1 MTSFDPKD
9 IAEQLEK
16 DQQFLGQVDDKSL
29 KALSEK
35 CSKLEAVQIKIDQ
48 QEQHIKSLKE
58 QERKISEEEI
68 PSFLQEKGLTSL
80 TLNNGTVV
88 NVVEDIKPYIKV
100 ENRDYCHKW
109 LRDNHF
115 GDLIKNDVSVS
126 FGRGEDDNASQ
137 LVDHI
142 KDLGLVHRQK
152 ESVHY
157 QTLKAF
163 ATEQHNKGVSL
174 PDEFG
179 VHVANKTKLV
189 RKRK

>member
-16 DQQFLGQVDDKSL
+16 DQHFFGQVDDKSL

-48 QEQHIKSLKE
+48 QEQDIKSLKE

-100 ENRDYCHKW
+100 DNREFCHNW
-109 LRDNHF
+109 LRNNDF
-115 GDLIKNDVSVS
+115 GDLIKNEVSVS
-126 FGRGEDDNASQ
+126 FGSGEDSEAATVKSY
-137 LVDHI
+137 I
-142 KDLGLVHRQK
+142 EGLGLIPLQK

-163 ATEQHNKGVSL
+163 VTEQHKKGVSL

>member
-1 MTSFDPKD
+1 
-9 IAEQLEK
+9 
-16 DQQFLGQVDDKSL
+16 
-29 KALSEK
+29 
-35 CSKLEAVQIKIDQ
+35 
-48 QEQHIKSLKE
+48 
-58 QERKISEEEI
+58 
-68 PSFLQEKGLTSL
+68 
-80 TLNNGTVV
+80 
-88 NVVEDIKPYIKV
+88 
-100 ENRDYCHKW
+100 

-126 FGRGEDDNASQ
+126 FGRGEDNDAEK
-137 LVDHI
+137 LVEHI
-142 KDLGLVHRQK
+142 EGLGLVHKQK

-163 ATEQHNKGVSL
+163 ATEQHQKGASL

>member
-1 MTSFDPKD
+1 MTSLDIKD
-9 IAEQLEK
+9 LEK
-16 DQQFLGQVDDKSL
+16 DQAFFGPVDDTSL

-35 CSKLEAVQIKIDQ
+35 CSKLEAVQIEIDQ
-48 QEQHIKSLKE
+48 LEQTIKSKKE

-100 ENRDYCHKW
+100 ENREYCHKW

-126 FGRGEDDNASQ
+126 FGRGEDNDATK
-137 LVDHI
+137 LVEHI
-142 KDLGLVHRQK
+142 EDLGLVHKQK

>member
-1 MTSFDPKD
+1 MTSLDPKD
-9 IAEQLEK
+9 LEL
-16 DQQFLGQVDDKSL
+16 DQNFLGQVDDKSL

-88 NVVEDIKPYIKV
+88 NIVEDIKPYIKV
-100 ENRDYCHKW
+100 ENRNFCHNW

-126 FGRGEDDNASQ
+126 FGRGEDNDATT
-137 LVDHI
+137 LIDHI
-142 KDLGLVHRQK
+142 KGLGLVHKQK